1 MNLHGLRLF
10 HAIVKYGG
18 VTRAAEELNI
28 SQPAVSSQ
36 VKRFEREL
44 GIVLFGSEGRK
55 LVLTDAGKHLME
67 YAERLFMLEQEV
79 EQFVED
85 MREGKKGLIRL
96 TATYLPANFLLP
108 RWIATFKQTHEDV
121 ELVVSTSN
129 TQMAFDQL
137 FRYEAEIA
145 IYGGSG
151 VSHPGVHWDKLFED
165 EMWFVVHPD
174 HPYAGQN
181 ITLHEM
187 MAEPFIMREK
197 GSATRERLAALCTTN
212 NLPSPRITLQFNG
225 LNETI
230 SAVKAGY
237 GANFISSLVV
247 REDVNQGKLARV
259 YVQNVQLQN
268 TIAIC
273 TRAGEQLTPAAR
285 QLVQW
290 IRKEALAMHSAINH

>member
-10 HAIVKYGG
+10 HAIVRYGG

-44 GIVLFGSEGRK
+44 DMKLFGSEGRK
-55 LVLTDAGKHLME
+55 LVLTDVGKQLME
-67 YAERLFMLEQEV
+67 YAERMFMLEQEV
-79 EQFVED
+79 EQAVED
-85 MREGKKGLIRL
+85 MREGRKGLIRL
-96 TATYLPANFLLP
+96 SATYLPSNFLLP
-108 RWIATFKQTHEDV
+108 SWIARFKQAHEDV

-129 TQMAFDQL
+129 TQTAFDQL
-137 FRYEAEIA
+137 LSYEAEIA

-151 VSHPGVHWDKLFED
+151 ISHPGVHWDKLFED

-174 HPYAGQN
+174 HPYADQQ
-181 ITLHEM
+181 IELRQM
-187 MAEPFIMREK
+187 VAEPFIMREK
-197 GSATRERLAALCTTN
+197 GSATRERLAALCTSS
-212 NLPSPRITLQFNG
+212 NLPSPRIALQFNG

-247 REDVNQGKLARV
+247 REDVQQRKLARV
-259 YVQNVQLQN
+259 FVQDVRLENV
-268 TIAIC
+268 IAIC
-273 TRAGEQLTPAAR
+273 TRAGESLSPAAG

-290 IRKEALAMHSAINH
+290 IKQEALAIHDE